1 MTTRKAMDPG
11 CGGWRSVL
19 ADQEKKTTIV
29 GVGLILCT
37 LYLGNI
43 RVLVT
48 EETRDKPLIRKRK
61 GMRSIPFETVEER
74 DGDNLVSVMERCA
87 HEELGIETREMHIF
101 GAVPE
106 AFRLFPEVTGYD
118 IVTRY
123 GIAEYLGDEQR
134 RFVAPA
140 GDTRVVGWMTV
151 KELMGL
157 PPDTLRVETRP
168 VMEHFIKYLPKLFRS

>member
-1 MTTRKAMDPG
+1 MDPG
-11 CGGWRSVL
+11 CSGWRSVL

-87 HEELGIETREMHIF
+87 HEELGIET
-101 GAVPE
+101 
-106 AFRLFPEVTGYD
+106 
-118 IVTRY
+118 
-123 GIAEYLGDEQR
+123 LGDEQR

-151 KELMGL
+151 KELLGL

>member
-1 MTTRKAMDPG
+1 MVMTKAMQPG
-11 CGGWRSVL
+11 CSGWKSVF
-19 ADQEKKTTIV
+19 ADQEKKTVIV

-48 EETRDKPLIRKRK
+48 EETRDKPMIRKKK
-61 GMRSIPFETVEER
+61 GMQSIPFETVEER
-74 DGDNLVSVMERCA
+74 DGDNLISVMERCA
-87 HEELGIETREMHIF
+87 HEELGIEAREMRIF

-106 AFRLFPEVTGYD
+106 AFRLFPEVTEYD

-123 GIAEYLGDEQR
+123 GIAEYLGDTGRQ
-134 RFVAPA
+134 FTAPA

-151 KELMGL
+151 RELLGL
-157 PPDTLRVETRP
+157 PPDKLRVETRP
-168 VMEHFIKYLPKLFRS
+168 VMEHFVGYLPQLFRS

>member
-1 MTTRKAMDPG
+1 MTVTKAMQPG
-11 CGGWRSVL
+11 CGHWKPL
-19 ADQEKKTTIV
+19 FADEKKPVIT
-29 GVGLILCT
+29 GVGLVLCT
-37 LYLGNI
+37 LYFGSI

-48 EETRDKPLIRKRK
+48 EETKDKPLIRKKK
-61 GMRSIPFETVEER
+61 GMRSIPFETIEAR

-87 HEELGIETREMHIF
+87 HEELGIESWEMRIF

-106 AFRLFPEVTGYD
+106 SFRLFPEVTEYD

-140 GDTRVVGWMTV
+140 GDTRVVGWMTIDQ
-151 KELMGL
+151 LLGL
-157 PPDTLRVETRP
+157 PPSELRVETRP
-168 VMEHFIKYLPKLFRS
+168 VMEHFIGYLPKLFRS